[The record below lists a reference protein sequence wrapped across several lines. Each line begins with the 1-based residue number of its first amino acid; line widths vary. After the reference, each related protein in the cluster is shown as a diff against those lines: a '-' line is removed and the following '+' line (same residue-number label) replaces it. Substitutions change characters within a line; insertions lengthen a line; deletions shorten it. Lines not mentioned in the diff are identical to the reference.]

1 MRIHHLIY
9 FLIMLPAI
17 CCKRVYLPPV
27 IASPNSYLVVDGF
40 INGGSD
46 STIIKLTRTRNLA
59 DSLDYLYES
68 GANVTITGSA
78 GDMYALQ
85 ELSGGVYAASNLN
98 LNTNETFQLK
108 IITSKGI
115 VYLSDTVSVLQTP
128 GIDSI
133 SWRRKQDGVHI
144 YANTHDDSGN
154 TKYYRWVY
162 EETWEYH
169 STYFTDLEYSGGQ
182 VVYRPQAGYIYTC
195 WKTQPATTI
204 ALGTSAGLSEP
215 VVSQADVQFIPN
227 GDGRLSIG
235 YSILVKQYAI
245 SQDAFS
251 FWQNLLKNTENR
263 GSLFDPQ
270 PSQTSGNIHCVS
282 NPEEP
287 VIGYISANTMT
298 QQRKFISSAE
308 ITDWT
313 DSVLPCPKLFV
324 PLDSTEMDFYF
335 TRYYIPVKKV
345 YSFSTLIGY
354 DSYLQDCVDCRLNGG
369 STVKPIFF
377 P

>member
-1 MRIHHLIY
+1 MRVYHFMY
-9 FLIMLPAI
+9 FLIILVMI
-17 CCKRVYLPPV
+17 SCKRVYLPPA

-59 DSLDYLYES
+59 DSLNYRQES

-78 GDMYALQ
+78 GEIYTLK
-85 ELSGGVYAASNLN
+85 ELSAGVYAASNLN
-98 LNTNETFQLK
+98 LSNSETFQLK
-108 IITSKGI
+108 IITSSGI
-115 VYLSDTVSVLQTP
+115 VYLSDTVSMLQTP
-128 GIDSI
+128 EIDSV
-133 SWRRKQDGVHI
+133 SWARKQDGVHI

-154 TKYYRWVY
+154 TKYYLWVY
-162 EETWEYH
+162 QETWEYH
-169 STYFTDLEYSGGQ
+169 SIYFTDLEYSGGQ
-182 VVYRPQAGYIYTC
+182 VVDRLLSEYIYTC
-195 WKTQPATTI
+195 WKTQPSTTV
-204 ALGTSAGLSEP
+204 ALGTSAGLSKP
-215 VVSQADVQFIPN
+215 VVNQADVQFIPN
-227 GDGRLSIG
+227 GDGRLSIE

-245 SQDAFS
+245 TQDAFS

-270 PSQTSGNIHCVS
+270 PSQTTGNIHCVS
-282 NPEEP
+282 NPQEP

-313 DSVLPCPKLFV
+313 DSVLSCQKLFV
-324 PLDSTEMDFYF
+324 PLDSVLMDLYF
-335 TRYYIPVKKV
+335 NRYYIPVKKV

-369 STVKPIFF
+369 TTVKPTFF